1 MGFPVFNVL
10 LGLVAGYYS
19 GKRICFKNIKPE
31 KHSKLINQVSL
42 CTGLTMTL
50 ICISSGFLALA
61 GEGAGGDIK
70 GMLGLGFEVT
80 KLMVVGI
87 TLIGG
92 LSLILTQIILTRI
105 TMIKTIKIN
114 TR

>member
-1 MGFPVFNVL
+1 
-10 LGLVAGYYS
+10 
-19 GKRICFKNIKPE
+19 
-31 KHSKLINQVSL
+31 
-42 CTGLTMTL
+42 MTL

-70 GMLGLGFEVT
+70 GMLGLSFEVT
-80 KLMVVGI
+80 KSMVLGI

-92 LSLILTQIILTRI
+92 LSLILTEIILTRI
-105 TMIKTIKIN
+105 TMIKTIEIN